1 MEIGQ
6 NFLTSGLGGIY
17 PKDIKIGILEDIKV
31 IDSNNTELNIKL
43 SSNPLDSTI
52 FEIIGFLKRNYINY

>member
-6 NFLTSGLGGIY
+6 NFLTSGFGGIY

-43 SSNPLDSTI
+43 SSNPLDSI
-52 FEIIGFLKRNYINY
+52 LFGVINF